1 LNVPRLRRALGTC
14 GVSSAAR
21 WETELGISRNP
32 LSCLLSYGPADPD
45 GNVNVRL
52 SFDHRIFDGAFAGR
66 ALARL
71 DEVLNSS
78 ILEELNELAR
88 LEAGAVHRHEGHVAR
103 M

>member
-1 LNVPRLRRALGTC
+1 
-14 GVSSAAR
+14 
-21 WETELGISRNP
+21 
-32 LSCLLSYGPADPD
+32 
-45 GNVNVRL
+45 VRL

-66 ALARL
+66 VLTRL

-78 ILEELNELAR
+78 IVEELNQLAR